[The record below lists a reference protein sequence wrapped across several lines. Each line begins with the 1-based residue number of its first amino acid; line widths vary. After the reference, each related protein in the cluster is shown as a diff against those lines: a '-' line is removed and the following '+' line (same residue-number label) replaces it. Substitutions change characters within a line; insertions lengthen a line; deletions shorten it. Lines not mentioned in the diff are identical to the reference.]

1 MDLEPLTPQPAWT
14 QRTGERD
21 REYGWFIQYAETI
34 GERDFERVAARIG
47 VAASLLRG
55 AAEKYEWQ
63 ARVRE
68 FDQARAQVM
77 QHVIPDDSEALAMQY
92 AVGIAMIRLGVQAV
106 QLKNPALLNMDQVI
120 KLVTQG
126 SEMARRGAGVADL
139 KIEQTVQQRIERE
152 FLDLLGG

>member
-1 MDLEPLTPQPAWT
+1 MELEPTPAWT

-21 REYGWFIQYAETI
+21 REYQWFIQYAETI
-34 GERDFERVAARIG
+34 GERDLERVAARIG
-47 VAASLLRG
+47 VAASLLRA
-55 AAEKYEWQ
+55 AAEKNQWD
-63 ARVRE
+63 ARCVE
-68 FDQARAQVM
+68 FDKARMSIARQV
-77 QHVIPDDSEALAMQY
+77 VPDDSEALSMQY